1 MARGDGDHRGRDVFG
16 AERVDVFR
24 DQMPPPVSPSGGSW
38 RSRTSFRV
46 ACAQAVPLHALP
58 VATRWHRR

>member
-1 MARGDGDHRGRDVFG
+1 MARGDGDHRGRDVFS

-24 DQMPPPVSPSGGSW
+24 DQMPPQVSPSDR

-46 ACAQAVPLHALP
+46 ACAQAVPLHAPP